1 MNALSIVN
9 KVISLVSYN
18 MHKSRRDA
26 VTACVKSVLSG
37 SAATVTSI
45 GRGINTKA
53 LSNNTGIA
61 DDVSVTRS
69 YITGYDARLF
79 K

>member
-9 KVISLVSYN
+9 KVVTLVSYN
-18 MHKSRRDA
+18 MHKTRLNA

-37 SAATVTSI
+37 STAT
-45 GRGINTKA
+45 
-53 LSNNTGIA
+53 
-61 DDVSVTRS
+61 
-69 YITGYDARLF
+69 LF

>member
-9 KVISLVSYN
+9 KVLSLVSYY

-37 SAATVTSI
+37 SAAT
-45 GRGINTKA
+45 
-53 LSNNTGIA
+53 
-61 DDVSVTRS
+61 
-69 YITGYDARLF
+69 LF